1 MACAVDGLRSIICK
15 AGLGRNAP
23 RSNGAFPH
31 DARVPPLAPTTPPPY
46 AQTMTLNDHI
56 RATLKLGL
64 PLIGG
69 QLAQVFVG
77 VTDTVMTGWYG
88 VEELAA
94 VALGSSYFHLILIL
108 GMGFGLAVMP
118 MVASATAR
126 DDDAQVRRVT
136 RMGLW
141 ISLAF
146 AALVMPLFWFSEA
159 LFLLAGQT
167 PQVSADAQVYLRI
180 AGWAIWPGVL
190 VVVLRSHLS
199 ALERPNIVLW
209 AWVGGV
215 MLNAGVNWVLIF
227 GNLGAPEMGIAGAA
241 AASVFTH
248 LLIFAILALYAA
260 RGEGLRK
267 YTLFARFWRPDWE
280 ALGQVFKLGWP
291 IAVTLLLEAGLFMAT
306 MIMMG
311 WIGTL
316 ELAAHGI
323 ALQVISVTFM
333 AHSGLSSAATVRV
346 GRRWSQNDAHGLR
359 QSAIAALLLSGITV
373 AATIVLFVALAEPLV
388 GLFVDPSDPL
398 RPQIIAIGAS
408 LLVVAC
414 FFQLA
419 DAAQVLALGLL
430 RGVQDTSVP
439 MIYAFIS
446 YWMIGVPLAYILG
459 FPLGFEGEGI
469 WAGLAIGL
477 AVAGIVLVVRFWR
490 ISRRLNDDAAPS
502 AARL

>member
-1 MACAVDGLRSIICK
+1 
-15 AGLGRNAP
+15 
-23 RSNGAFPH
+23 
-31 DARVPPLAPTTPPPY
+31 
-46 AQTMTLNDHI
+46 MTFADHI

-69 QLAQVFVG
+69 QLAQTFIG

-94 VALGSSYFHLILIL
+94 VALGSNYFHLILIL

-118 MVASATAR
+118 MVASAAAR
-126 DDDAQVRRVT
+126 EDEAQVRRVT

-146 AALVMPLFWFSEA
+146 AAAVMPLFWFSEA
-159 LFLLAGQT
+159 LLLLAGQT
-167 PQVSADAQVYLRI
+167 PQVSADAQTYLRI

-190 VVVLRSHLS
+190 LVVLRSHLS

-209 AWVGGV
+209 AWLGGV
-215 MLNAGVNWVLIF
+215 VLNAFVNWVLIF
-227 GNLGAPEMGIAGAA
+227 GNLGAPELGIAGAA

-260 RGEGLRK
+260 RAEGLRHFA
-267 YTLFARFWRPDWE
+267 LFTRFWRPDWE
-280 ALGQVFKLGWP
+280 ALVQVFRLGWP
-291 IAVTLLLEAGLFMAT
+291 IAITLLSEAGLFMAT

-323 ALQVISVTFM
+323 ALQIISVTFM
-333 AHSGLSSAATVRV
+333 VHIGLSSAATVRV
-346 GRRWSQNDAHGLR
+346 GRRWSQNDAPGLR
-359 QSAIAALLLSGITV
+359 QSALAALLLSGLMV
-373 AATIVLFVALAEPLV
+373 AATIILLLALAEPLV

-414 FFQLA
+414 FFQLV
-419 DAAQVLALGLL
+419 DAAQVMALGLL
-430 RGVQDTSVP
+430 RGVQDTSIP
-439 MIYAFIS
+439 MVYACIS
-446 YWMIGVPLAYILG
+446 YWLVGMPLAYILG
-459 FPLGFEGEGI
+459 FPMGWEGEGI

-477 AVAGIVLVVRFWR
+477 AVAGIVLVIRFWR
-490 ISRRLNDDAAPS
+490 I
-502 AARL
+502 AARLQGA

>member
-1 MACAVDGLRSIICK
+1 
-15 AGLGRNAP
+15 
-23 RSNGAFPH
+23 
-31 DARVPPLAPTTPPPY
+31 
-46 AQTMTLNDHI
+46 MTFADHI

-69 QLAQVFVG
+69 QLAQVFIG
-77 VTDTVMTGWYG
+77 VTDTIMTGWYG

-118 MVASATAR
+118 MVASAAAR
-126 DDDAQVRRVT
+126 DDEAQVRRVT

-146 AALVMPLFWFSEA
+146 AAVVMPLFWFSEA
-159 LFLLAGQT
+159 LLLLAGQT
-167 PQVSADAQVYLRI
+167 PQIAEDAQTYLRI

-190 VVVLRSHLS
+190 LVVLRSHLS

-209 AWVGGV
+209 AWLGGV
-215 MLNAGVNWVLIF
+215 VLNACVNWVLIF

-248 LLIFAILALYAA
+248 LLIFAILAVYAA
-260 RGEGLRK
+260 RAEGLRQ
-267 YTLFARFWRPDWE
+267 YALFTRFWRPDWE
-280 ALGQVFKLGWP
+280 ALGQVFRLGWP
-291 IAVTLLLEAGLFMAT
+291 IAVTLLSEAGLFMAT

-323 ALQVISVTFM
+323 ALQIISVTFM
-333 AHSGLSSAATVRV
+333 VHIGLSSAATVRT
-346 GRRWSQNDAHGLR
+346 GRAWSRNDATGLR
-359 QSAIAALLLSGITV
+359 QAGAAAMLLSGITV
-373 AATIVLFVALAEPLV
+373 AATIVLFIALAEPLI

-398 RPQIIAIGAS
+398 RPQIIVIGAS

-414 FFQLA
+414 FFQLV
-419 DAAQVLALGLL
+419 DAAQVMALGLL

-439 MIYAFIS
+439 MVYAFIS
-446 YWMIGVPLAYILG
+446 YWMIGVPLAYVLG
-459 FPLGFEGEGI
+459 FPLGWEGEGI

-477 AVAGIVLVVRFWR
+477 AVAGFVLVIRFWR
-490 ISRRLNDDAAPS
+490 I
-502 AARL
+502 AARLGDA